1 MSKTFIRKTPIKNHK
16 TRFTT
21 FSTVS
26 QKHNKNEGFQRFLIN
41 PRLFDV
47 IPAGF
52 IAIKGFSCVY
62 GGFGISFIEKV
73 KH

>member
-1 MSKTFIRKTPIKNHK
+1 MSKTFNRKTPLKNHK

-26 QKHNKNEGFQRFLIN
+26 QNHNKNEGFQRFLIN

-52 IAIKGFSCVY
+52 MQLKGFLVFMGVLEFLSL
-62 GGFGISFIEKV
+62 KR
-73 KH
+73 

>member
-1 MSKTFIRKTPIKNHK
+1 MSKTFIRKTPLKNHK

-21 FSTVS
+21 FLTVS
-26 QKHNKNEGFQRFLIN
+26 QNHNKNEGFQRFLIN

-52 IAIKGFSCVY
+52 MQLKGFLVFMGVLEFLSL
-62 GGFGISFIEKV
+62 KR
-73 KH
+73 